1 MVEKAAKGL
10 PAPQGEGVG
19 GGVCNVCY
27 QPRFLNTAPTP
38 APPLHGRGVRFAP
51 IMDDERFG
59 DGERFGYPLCKQP
72 FPTAIKKEIAP

>member
-10 PAPQGEGVG
+10 PAPQGEGFG
-19 GGVCNVCY
+19 GGVCNDCY
-27 QPRFLNTAPTP
+27 QPRFLNTDPTP

-51 IMDDERFG
+51 IM

>member
-10 PAPQGEGVG
+10 PAPQGEGFG

-27 QPRFLNTAPTP
+27 QPRFLNTDPTP

-51 IMDDERFG
+51 II
-59 DGERFGYPLCKQP
+59 DGERFGVTVNVLGTPFVSSLFRQP
-72 FPTAIKKEIAP
+72 